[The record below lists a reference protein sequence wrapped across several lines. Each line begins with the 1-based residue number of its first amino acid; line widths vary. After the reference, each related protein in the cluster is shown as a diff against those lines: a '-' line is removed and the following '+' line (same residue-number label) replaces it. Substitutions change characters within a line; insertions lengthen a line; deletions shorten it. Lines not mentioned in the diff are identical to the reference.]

1 MGSPL
6 SSQTSTGIFKP
17 LDCFLPRPVLRFTFW
32 VFLAGCFAGM
42 LDVTREEASALVVKN
57 LAVQDGYA
65 DAKRTSREHRDSVT
79 L

>member
-1 MGSPL
+1 
-6 SSQTSTGIFKP
+6 
-17 LDCFLPRPVLRFTFW
+17 
-32 VFLAGCFAGM
+32 M

-79 L
+79 LWAGMLV